1 MAVVV
6 FKGVPFKHNLSES
19 ELPAAIT
26 EIDNAIAAAKVLRQ
40 EIAFQVK
47 QNVAGLPAIAEF
59 LGSPEA
65 KLACAFEAAKKQ
77 HERYRPALDKL
88 RDIQFLLKVNK
99 PLPEVD
105 WVRVKLKKNGDPRP
119 IHDFGWL
126 HRTAKQMV
134 LRVMGPFSVSQP
146 FQKTF
151 MALPHIVGIA
161 RSELLAGKHYFA
173 TLDIKDHFGSF
184 SITKLAQLLPLPKE
198 VVDYVV
204 GGRHVVVKFK
214 DVHPL
219 CDTPKSA
226 LLFQA
231 QRGLPQGS
239 ICSPIIAAYS
249 VSFLQWTPDPHW
261 ILLNYSDNFLLLA
274 DSEQALEKGI
284 EKLMAA
290 VGKLPGGKFKLKL
303 QSQGHAAGGFTFL
316 GHTFEMAGGKV
327 RISPCVFN
335 EQSIYGAGN
344 WLASDVA
351 CAMGSGDEAR
361 ALEYVRAYCA
371 RVKGWLAAFAACD
384 DIAEHQALLETGI
397 ATNSYPLVINVKE
410 MMQSVAS
417 DYEYSADEYQYV

>member
-1 MAVVV
+1 M
-6 FKGVPFKHNLSES
+6 E
-19 ELPAAIT
+19 
-26 EIDNAIAAAKVLRQ
+26 
-40 EIAFQVK
+40 
-47 QNVAGLPAIAEF
+47 
-59 LGSPEA
+59 
-65 KLACAFEAAKKQ
+65 
-77 HERYRPALDKL
+77 
-88 RDIQFLLKVNK
+88 
-99 PLPEVD
+99 PLFI
-105 WVRVKLKKNGDPRP
+105 PR
-119 IHDFGWL
+119 
-126 HRTAKQMV
+126 
-134 LRVMGPFSVSQP
+134 P

-184 SITKLAQLLPLPKE
+184 SITKLAKLLLLPKE

-214 DVHPL
+214 VVHPL
-219 CDTPKSA
+219 CVLPTST

-239 ICSPIIAAYS
+239 ICSSIIAAYS

-274 DSEQALEKGI
+274 DSEQVLEKGI

-303 QSQGHAAGGFTFL
+303 QSHGHAAGGFTFL
-316 GHTFEMAGGKV
+316 GHSFKMADGKV
-327 RISPCVFN
+327 RISPSVFN
-335 EQSIYGAGN
+335 EQSILLAGN
-344 WLASDVA
+344 KMASDVA
-351 CAMGSGDEAR
+351 CAMSSGDEAK
-361 ALEYVRAYCA
+361 ALEYVLAYCA
-371 RVKGWLAAFAACD
+371 KIKGWLAAFAACD

-397 ATNSYPLVINVKE
+397 AKNSWPLQINVKE